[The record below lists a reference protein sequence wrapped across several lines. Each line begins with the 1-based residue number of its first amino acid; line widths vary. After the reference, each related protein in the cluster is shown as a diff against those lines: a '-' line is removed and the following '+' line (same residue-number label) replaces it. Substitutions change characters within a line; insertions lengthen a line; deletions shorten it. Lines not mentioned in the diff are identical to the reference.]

1 MAFIF
6 SIVTLLAGLFVSI
19 IAGTLMGG
27 VVGWTVN
34 LAFPVVTDTLNQLSG
49 LSLSAFD
56 QGAVLGFVGGFIRS
70 TSK

>member
-1 MAFIF
+1 MQAIV
-6 SIVTLLAGLFVSI
+6 SIVTILVGLFITI
-19 IAGTLMGG
+19 ISGTLMGG
-27 VVGWTVN
+27 VAGWTVN
-34 LAFPVVTDTLNQLSG
+34 LVFPVVADTLNQLSG

>member
-1 MAFIF
+1 MSFIF
-6 SIVTLLAGLFVSI
+6 SILSILLSLFITI

-34 LAFPVVTDTLNQLSG
+34 LAFPVVADTLNALSG
-49 LSLSAFD
+49 LKLDAFD
-56 QGAVLGFVGGFIRS
+56 QGAVLGFVGGFIKS